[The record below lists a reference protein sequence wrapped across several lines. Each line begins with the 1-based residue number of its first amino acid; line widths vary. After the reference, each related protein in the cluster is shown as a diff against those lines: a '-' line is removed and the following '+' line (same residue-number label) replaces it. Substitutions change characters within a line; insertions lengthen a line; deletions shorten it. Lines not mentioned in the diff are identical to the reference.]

1 MSQHPDEMGAWRT
14 EFPGSDRA
22 TWITPSPPSAECS
35 CAGQDG
41 VRGAVSKRA
50 LKHRLV
56 VPPGKGER
64 AKREADGVVATPD
77 DSRYP

>member
-1 MSQHPDEMGAWRT
+1 MSQYPDEMGAWWT

-22 TWITPSPPSAECS
+22 TWITPSPPSVSAL
-35 CAGQDG
+35 APAQDG

-56 VPPGKGER
+56 VPPGKRER
-64 AKREADGVVATPD
+64 AKREATHRGDT
-77 DSRYP
+77 RR